1 MTLGQALK
9 DARKNAGIT
18 LDELSSKTN
27 IRASLLREFE
37 DDNFRNAGGDT
48 YARGH
53 LRSIARVLNV
63 SAEELQTQFDA
74 EHAQVARPIHD
85 QLVENNVTAALPE
98 KSKITNKQLITFSM
112 VGIVSIFLISFTV
125 SNLKQT
131 ASNPKPKPVAT
142 AEVSATPSASASASA
157 SSTETARPNSYS
169 SGTGVSVKLEA
180 SNGSSWL
187 FVSDKNG
194 VTLYSGRATQGQNF
208 EFSSTEEVKLRIG
221 NAGAVKLT
229 VNGKEVP
236 SVGGNG
242 EVVDLTYGVNS

>member
-9 DARKNAGIT
+9 DARKNAGIN

-37 DDNFRNAGGDT
+37 DDNFHNAGGDT

-63 SAEELQTQFDA
+63 SAEELQTKFDA

-85 QLVENNVTAALPE
+85 QLVENNATVALPE

-131 ASNPKPKPVAT
+131 ASNPKPKPVVT
-142 AEVSATPSASASASA
+142 AEVSATPSASAS
-157 SSTETARPNSYS
+157 STETAKPNSYS

-194 VTLYSGRATQGQNF
+194 VTLYSGRATQGQIF

>member
-85 QLVENNVTAALPE
+85 QLV
-98 KSKITNKQLITFSM
+98 
-112 VGIVSIFLISFTV
+112 
-125 SNLKQT
+125 
-131 ASNPKPKPVAT
+131 
-142 AEVSATPSASASASA
+142 
-157 SSTETARPNSYS
+157 
-169 SGTGVSVKLEA
+169 
-180 SNGSSWL
+180 
-187 FVSDKNG
+187 
-194 VTLYSGRATQGQNF
+194 
-208 EFSSTEEVKLRIG
+208 
-221 NAGAVKLT
+221 
-229 VNGKEVP
+229 
-236 SVGGNG
+236 
-242 EVVDLTYGVNS
+242 

>member
-9 DARKNAGIT
+9 DARKNAGIN

-63 SAEELQTQFDA
+63 SAEELLTQFDA

-85 QLVENNVTAALPE
+85 QLVENNATVALPE

-112 VGIVSIFLISFTV
+112 VGIIAIFVISFTV

-131 ASNPKPKPVAT
+131 ASNPKPKPVVT
-142 AEVSATPSASASASA
+142 AEVSATPSASAS
-157 SSTETARPNSYS
+157 STETAKPNSYS

-194 VTLYSGRATQGQNF
+194 VTLYSGRASQGQTF
-208 EFSSTEEVKLRIG
+208 DFSSTEEVKLRIG

-242 EVVDLTYGVNS
+242 EVVDLNYGVNS

>member
-9 DARKNAGIT
+9 DARKNAGIN

-37 DDNFRNAGGDT
+37 DDNFHNAGGDT

-63 SAEELQTQFDA
+63 GAEELLTQFDA

-85 QLVENNVTAALPE
+85 QLVENNATVALPE

-142 AEVSATPSASASASA
+142 AEVSATPSASAS
-157 SSTETARPNSYS
+157 STETAKPNSYS

-194 VTLYSGRATQGQNF
+194 VTLYSGRASQGQNF